1 MVVADNGSSDGSA
14 ELARRWAD
22 EHPGFHV
29 VDASERRGPSA
40 ARNAGARAASGEMLA
55 FCDADDVVQ
64 PGWLA
69 ACAAALAGA
78 DAVAGYFD
86 FWSLNGGRPA
96 PAQAAS
102 TRQLGF
108 LPAALGANLAVRRH
122 AFEAVDGFIEEL
134 LIGEDIDLCWRLQL
148 QGFRFAEA
156 FGAVVAKRER
166 TRSSRQVFRQAR
178 TYGRCGPVLFRR
190 YRATRGHGA
199 IWHGGDEVMG
209 VVARPHSRPLLR
221 PGDAGITWARAA
233 GMQAPGGSRAR
244 SPSGC
249 SSPELEGDG
258 SRSAHLTDQS
268 APTYTGERTIT
279 PSGSWY
285 TRSGPNDLEGHDR
298 APGQERCPVCR
309 LLG

>member
-1 MVVADNGSSDGSA
+1 MISVIVPVRDGGLWLAEQLAALASQQCPDPWEVVVADNGSSDGSA

-108 LPAALGANLAVRRH
+108 LPAALGANLAVRRR
-122 AFEAVDGFIEEL
+122 AFDAVGGFAEEL
-134 LIGEDIDLCWRLQL
+134 ATGEDIDLSWRLQL
-148 QGFRFAEA
+148 AGFRFAEA
-156 FGAVVAKRER
+156 PSAVVAKREL
-166 TRSSRQVFRQAR
+166 TQFDQVFRHAR

-190 YRATRGHGA
+190 YRSEGA
-199 IWHGGDEVMG
+199 RRDLTGALRAWAWV
-209 VVARPHSRPLLR
+209 VVALPTLLR
-221 PGDAGITWARAA
+221 PARRATWARSAA
-233 GMQAPGGSRAR
+233 VRLGR
-244 SPSGC
+244 
-249 SSPELEGDG
+249 LEG
-258 SRSAHLTDQS
+258 SLA
-268 APTYTGERTIT
+268 ERVFF
-279 PSGSWY
+279 P
-285 TRSGPNDLEGHDR
+285 
-298 APGQERCPVCR
+298 
-309 LLG
+309 